1 MKPTSVFRCAAIM
14 ACLGTAFV
22 HAQDMQHQPQGNQ
35 IPGPGESVG
44 ANLGWFNDMMPYK
57 ADPNADHDAWLHD
70 LKAWRALFTDYRRPL
85 GTFETSFRAATGL
98 YFFKAS
104 FE

>member
-1 MKPTSVFRCAAIM
+1 MTLAATSF
-14 ACLGTAFV
+14 ACLRFSSNRPERTPRSYITTPIRKPKFRKLL
-22 HAQDMQHQPQGNQ
+22 DW
-35 IPGPGESVG
+35 E
-44 ANLGWFNDMMPYK
+44 K
-57 ADPNADHDAWLHD
+57 AWNRQVSSFRAPVERAIAD

-85 GTFETSFRAATGL
+85 GTFETSFHAATGL

>member
-1 MKPTSVFRCAAIM
+1 MGKQWNQQVSSFRAPVERAI
-14 ACLGTAFV
+14 A
-22 HAQDMQHQPQGNQ
+22 
-35 IPGPGESVG
+35 
-44 ANLGWFNDMMPYK
+44 
-57 ADPNADHDAWLHD
+57 D

-85 GTFETSFRAATGL
+85 ATSEESFYAATGP